1 MSGERREGVRG
12 HGRDAVAGEAEQA
25 DGAEA
30 AERVRLDA
38 PDVVVVEQDDG
49 QVGRARERVGRDRR
63 QLVGSQVEHL
73 HAAAAAAVTHTH
85 MFVCFLTT
93 VCVKSLGLYLPLYMF
108 CCMTASVS
116 GLMALLV
123 LWIFH

>member
-1 MSGERREGVRG
+1 MSGERREGVRR

-25 DGAEA
+25 DGTEA

-49 QVGRARERVGRDRR
+49 QVGSARERVGRDRR

-73 HAAAAAAVTHTH
+73 HAAAAVTHTH
-85 MFVCFLTT
+85 MFVCF
-93 VCVKSLGLYLPLYMF
+93 F
-108 CCMTASVS
+108 NHCMC
-116 GLMALLV
+116 
-123 LWIFH
+123 